1 VTGQPDVLLASG
13 AEFLDRLEDEDL
25 LVDALSARGI
35 TSAPAVWTEPG
46 VDWSSAR
53 MVVVRYAFDYTQD
66 RSRFL
71 DWAEGVEAATPL
83 HNPAGVLRWNSH
95 KAYLR
100 ELEAD
105 GVPIVPTAWLEAG
118 TTADIEDL
126 MDDRGW
132 EDVVVKPAV
141 DNGARG
147 ALRVTREDT
156 AAGQKH
162 VGQILEDRDVMI
174 QPFVAAT
181 ETVGERAL
189 IHFDGRFSHA
199 IRKDQM
205 LAGRPFS
212 FERTPPVAPGDDELA
227 LAERV
232 LRRFDPPLLYARVD
246 TIVSDGVAM
255 LMELEALEPV
265 LFFGK
270 APGSAQR
277 MADAIAARL

>member
-1 VTGQPDVLLASG
+1 MIAQPDVLLASG
-13 AEFLDRLEDEDL
+13 AEFLDRLEDEEL
-25 LVDALSARGI
+25 LVTALSERGI
-35 TSAPAVWTEPG
+35 TAAHAVWTDPE
-46 VDWSSAR
+46 VDWSSAS
-53 MVVVRYAFDYTQD
+53 MVLIRYAFDYVQD
-66 RSRFL
+66 RDAFL
-71 DWAEGVEAATPL
+71 TWAEAVEVLTHL
-83 HNPAGVLRWNSH
+83 HNPARVLRWNSH
-95 KAYLR
+95 KGYLR

-105 GVPIVPTAWLEAG
+105 GVPIVPTAWLAAG
-118 TTADIEDL
+118 ANADLAAL
-126 MDDRGW
+126 MDERGW
-132 EDVVVKPAV
+132 RDVVVKPAV

-147 ALRVTREDT
+147 ALRVTRGDA

-162 VGQILEDRDVMI
+162 IASLLEDRDVMV
-174 QPFVAAT
+174 QPFIEAT

-199 IRKDQM
+199 ILKDQM

-212 FERTPPVAPGDDELA
+212 FDRTPLIDPENAELI

-246 TIVSDGVAM
+246 TVISDGVPM

-265 LFFGK
+265 LFFSK
-270 APGSAQR
+270 APGSADR